1 MGRFPLPKKAYKKS
15 GQKKGCLALKV
26 FELMNALGKMPAN
39 ASVFL
44 RVSPISTEANDFE
57 DGPLYKVEPFD
68 CDGEMKEVTLFAWSR

>member
-1 MGRFPLPKKAYKKS
+1 M
-15 GQKKGCLALKV
+15 KV

-57 DGPLYKVEPFD
+57 EGPLYKVEPFD